1 MFQNQ
6 KSNFL
11 STEEKVGNSREGTFP
26 NFSPSFSRDEMNLAE
41 FPLAVLST
49 RSNPQIKTLE
59 FSDTQRLKSGEL
71 IERKW
76 IITGADKFGLPTSTD
91 DDVVLG
97 LIKLTMAQGFRD
109 RKVHFTRYELLKAL
123 RWSTEGKSYKRLIKS
138 LDRLSGARIR
148 ASNAFYDN
156 TSKAHQ
162 TVNFGII
169 DAYEINDGRGAK
181 SISEDSGGAQS
192 FFIWSEVLFSSFQAG
207 FIKKLDL
214 DLYFNL
220 SGAVSRRLYRYLD
233 KHFYFRP
240 SVERKLLTFAFEKLG
255 LSRNYKYVSSVK
267 QQLQS
272 ALEELKSYNFLEHYE
287 YEGRGED
294 TTIKLYAKKDAQKPI
309 LLPQSGTSREFR
321 KSPTFQTERPQI
333 ERPILRSVENEE
345 LIEALVSRGI
355 SLVQARRLLVNKSKG
370 ESLQIENILRYY
382 DDLVDKK
389 DHKVSRNRV
398 GFLYRA
404 VENPFAMQVPQSF
417 VEKPSPLHS
426 EEDSEQLRNP
436 RGRPELKIFSS
447 KNNGIKSTKN
457 ESPEKTAQKT
467 YRLFVAKEVDRY
479 RAKMRGVDVL
489 HLEQFVENKVKYL
502 RNILTADKFKEAVEA
517 CVRDEIA
524 TLCGLPDFEQ
534 WLKEIKNQSI

>member
-1 MFQNQ
+1 MFENRN
-6 KSNFL
+6 SNFL
-11 STEEKVGNSREGTFP
+11 DAQEKVENSSEKSP
-26 NFSPSFSRDEMNLAE
+26 VNFSPSFSRDEMNLAE

-181 SISEDSGGAQS
+181 SINEECGGAQS

-220 SGAVSRRLYRYLD
+220 SSAVSRRLYRYLD

-272 ALEELKSYNFLEHYE
+272 ALEELKSYSFLEHYE
-287 YEGRGED
+287 YQGRGEE
-294 TTIKLYAKKDAQKPI
+294 TTIKLYAKKEGHKPT
-309 LLPQSGTSREFR
+309 LLPQSQVVREF
-321 KSPTFQTERPQI
+321 KKGSETKV
-333 ERPILRSVENEE
+333 ERPILRAVENEE

-355 SLVQARRLLVNKSKG
+355 SLVQARRLLLGKSKG

-382 DDLVDKK
+382 DDLVEKK

-417 VEKPSPLHS
+417 IEKPSSRYS

-447 KNNGIKSTKN
+447 K
-457 ESPEKTAQKT
+457 KTNVTSKKGETSVEIAQKT
-467 YRLFVAKEVDRY
+467 YRLFVAKEVDHY
-479 RAKMRGVDVL
+479 LSKMRSEDIL
-489 HLEQFVENKVKYL
+489 HLRQFVENKVKYL
-502 RNILTADKFKEAVEA
+502 RNILTEDKFREAIEA

-524 TLCGLPDFEQ
+524 TLCGLPDFKQ
-534 WLKEIKNQSI
+534 WLKKIKTQNS

>member
-1 MFQNQ
+1 MFKIPNHVPTA
-6 KSNFL
+6 L
-11 STEEKVGNSREGTFP
+11 SELTDSKGIHSSSFT
-26 NFSPSFSRDEMNLAE
+26 PSFSRDEMNLAE

-59 FSDTQRLKSGEL
+59 FSDTQRLKTGEL

-97 LIKLTMAQGFRD
+97 LIKLTMDSGFRD
-109 RKVHFTRYELLKAL
+109 RKVYFTRYELLKAL
-123 RWSTEGKSYKRLIKS
+123 RWSTEGRSYKRLIKS

-169 DAYEINDGRGAK
+169 DAYEINDGRGSK
-181 SISEDSGGAQS
+181 SLSDENGGPQS

-220 SGAVSRRLYRYLD
+220 TSAVSRRLYRYLD
-233 KHFYFRP
+233 KHFYFRQNI
-240 SVERKLLTFAFEKLG
+240 ERKLLPFAFEKLG
-255 LSRNYKYVSSVK
+255 LSRNYKYVSSIK
-267 QQLQS
+267 QQLES

-287 YEGRGED
+287 YEGRGEE
-294 TTIKLYAKKDAQKPI
+294 TVIKLYATKKEGQKPL
-309 LLPQSGTSREFR
+309 LLPVASTNREFR
-321 KSPTFQTERPQI
+321 KPQASKI
-333 ERPILRSVENEE
+333 EKPILRAVENEE

-355 SLVQARRLLVNKSKG
+355 SLVQARRLVHNKSKG

-417 VEKPSPLHS
+417 VEKPTSAFS
-426 EEDSEQLRNP
+426 GEDNETLRNP
-436 RGRPELKIFSS
+436 RGRPDLKIFTSKERKELKS
-447 KNNGIKSTKN
+447 KNSET
-457 ESPEKTAQKT
+457 PERIAQKA
-467 YRLFVAKEVDRY
+467 YRQFVTEQVSHY
-479 RAKMRGVDVL
+479 RAKMRSADVFNL
-489 HLEQFVENKVKYL
+489 QQFVENKVKYL
-502 RNILTADKFKEAVEA
+502 RNILTEDKFKEAVEA
-517 CVRDEIA
+517 CVREEIA
-524 TLCGLPDFEQ
+524 NLCGLPDFDK
-534 WLKEIKNQSI
+534 WLQELKNQSS